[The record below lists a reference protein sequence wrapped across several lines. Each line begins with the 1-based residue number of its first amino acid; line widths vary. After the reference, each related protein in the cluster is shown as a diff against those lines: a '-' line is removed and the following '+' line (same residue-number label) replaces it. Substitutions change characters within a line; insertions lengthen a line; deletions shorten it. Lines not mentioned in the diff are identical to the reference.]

1 MMQSADRGVSLDE
14 IVQNSSIEIIPLK
27 GAEEKAAMV
36 PAGTPMSMTCS
47 PRFGLSR
54 TLDHVAAA
62 RRSGHRVVPH
72 LAARMVEDRQ
82 QLRDFV
88 RQVTDLGVDELFVIG
103 GDGDEPVGKYREA
116 AEVLQE
122 LGEFDHGLTRLG
134 IGCYPEGHPKVE
146 DDVLFDALSRKQQY
160 ADYMVSQLCFD
171 ARALATWIRSARDRG
186 IALPLRIGIAAPLQI
201 RKLIE
206 LSVKIG
212 VGQSLRFL
220 SKQHGMVGNL
230 LLGRAY
236 EPMDLLLALRQ
247 EISFADV
254 SVEGLHLF
262 SFNQVE
268 ATLAWLS
275 RTSDTEK
282 AG

>member
-1 MMQSADRGVSLDE
+1 MVQSADRGVSLDE

-36 PAGTPMSMTCS
+36 PAGTRMSMTCS
-47 PRFGLSR
+47 PKFGLAR

-62 RRSGHRVVPH
+62 RRSGHEVVPH
-72 LAARMVEDRQ
+72 LAARMVGDRQ
-82 QLRDFV
+82 ELRDFV
-88 RQVTDLGVDELFVIG
+88 RRITDLGVDELFVIG
-103 GDGDEPVGKYREA
+103 GDGDEPVGKFSEA

-122 LGEFDHGLTRLG
+122 LGEFDHGLSRLG
-134 IGCYPEGHPKVE
+134 IGCYPEGHPKIA
-146 DDVLFDALSRKQQY
+146 DDALFDALSRKQQY

-171 ARALATWIRSARDRG
+171 ARALAGWLRSARDRRVT
-186 IALPLRIGIAAPLQI
+186 LPLRIGVAAPLQI
-201 RKLIE
+201 RKLLE

-230 LLGRAY
+230 LLGRTY
-236 EPMDLLLALRQ
+236 EPMDLLLALQQ
-247 EISFADV
+247 EVSFTDF

-262 SFNQVE
+262 SFNQVD

-275 RTSDTEK
+275 RTAETEK